1 MIYGHITK
9 RNGHITNANGLIWIH
24 MDDSYLYIQ
33 IAYFYKIDIKYTKYF
48 CV

>member
-1 MIYGHITK
+1 MIYGHMLF
-9 RNGHITNANGLIWIH
+9 NYGHITNSNGLIWIH